1 MKAQKLGQEI
11 VDSVGLRLSE
21 HVKTLAGGNGI
32 DLGAPTYRQRIWWG
46 GAQEVMNFPATVRVA
61 VQSEMGSIP
70 QIQKE
75 IDDAVLLELLIQSK
89 YCLFGGFTMIQGAPL
104 CIAGAAAAYDG
115 GPSHLE
121 SFKELMFRAIC
132 GQAFVR
138 HGLYECTV
146 GDVMHECCGGNA
158 AQSETLAS
166 VFEEGLRRK
175 VLLDT
180 RQSDDSAN
188 FIGIIADPITMRGYE
203 ITNVDES
210 EWRAELK
217 TEAGQVCFNVFDRV
231 DHPWIP
237 DCRLATLTLP
247 FNADDLRAAWDGI
260 CNLNFSN
267 QQDSSL
273 EFALGSWS
281 ACKDDDFQ
289 FKYWQW
295 MPRDI
300 FDSDLAASVCISMA
314 NRGRYAVK
322 LLHIL
327 QKR

>member
-1 MKAQKLGQEI
+1 MKAQQIGQEI

-21 HVKTLAGGNGI
+21 LINIQAGGNGL

-46 GAQEVMNFPATVRVA
+46 GAQQVMNFPATVRIA
-61 VQSEMGSIP
+61 IQSEMGSIP
-70 QIQKE
+70 LIQKA
-75 IDDAVLLELLIQSK
+75 IDDAVLLELLKQSR
-89 YCLFGGFTMIQGAPL
+89 YCLFGGFTMPPGAPL

-121 SFKELMFRAIC
+121 SFKALMFRAIC

-138 HGLYECTV
+138 HGLYECQL
-146 GDVMHECCGGNA
+146 GDVMHECCSGNA

-166 VFEEGLRRK
+166 VFTKDFEQME
-175 VLLDT
+175 LLDIKD
-180 RQSDDSAN
+180 SDDSAD
-188 FIGIIADPITMRGYE
+188 FIGKLTDTVTMMGYE
-203 ITNVDES
+203 ITNGDES
-210 EWRAELK
+210 EWVAELE
-217 TEAGQVCFNVFDRV
+217 TVAGQVCLNVSDRV

-247 FNADDLRAAWDGI
+247 FYGDDLLRAWNGI

-267 QQDSSL
+267 QQDASV

-281 ACKDDDFQ
+281 ACQDDDFQ

-295 MPRDI
+295 MPRSI
-300 FDSDLAASVCISMA
+300 FDTGLATSVCIGMA
-314 NRGRYAVK
+314 NRGRDAEK
-322 LLHIL
+322 LLHML